1 MFVYQR
7 VTYLTSWYDQI
18 LQILQILPGQ
28 EEAWKS
34 SPQRPRSDAIG
45 SQCQWSWD
53 QGCPSGPKDSGAG
66 GFSRTRSE
74 RGHRGGGFRPFNLMC
89 FDAFWCFF
97 LHISYFVVRCEG
109 RGISGTHHFA
119 NAHLRL
125 TRGGFAFRI
134 FLIFFGYW
142 RWRLW
147 HFEFCTISGFHWVVL
162 CLSQLFGKGCLN
174 GYRVSSHIPRS
185 GKRWCN
191 QRNCS
196 WLVLL
201 AVDFSIFLLIF
212 IVQLWYQP
220 WKSPAQLIF
229 TIWLFNIAMENHIF

>member
-1 MFVYQR
+1 MIRSCRSCRSCQAKKKR
-7 VTYLTSWYDQI
+7 GSHRPKGPALTPLDPNAS
-18 LQILQILPGQ
+18 
-28 EEAWKS
+28 EAEIKAA
-34 SPQRPRSDAIG
+34 RAARKTAELEDFRARAA
-45 SQCQWSWD
+45 
-53 QGCPSGPKDSGAG
+53 KGA
-66 GFSRTRSE
+66 TV
-74 RGHRGGGFRPFNLMC
+74 GGFRPFNLMC